1 MESAFHPSF
10 ESGGKMYA
18 VANMKMVFLNKNYRS
33 VSGRDALSVLLL
45 YSIMYDV
52 QAFCSEMAANEEWND
67 DKHSIPECKK
77 LGEQYLAL
85 DNGIL
90 ASSEA
95 IYEKKGLKVQV
106 RSSHAKSP

>member
-1 MESAFHPSF
+1 
-10 ESGGKMYA
+10 
-18 VANMKMVFLNKNYRS
+18 
-33 VSGRDALSVLLL
+33 
-45 YSIMYDV
+45 
-52 QAFCSEMAANEEWND
+52 MAANEEWND

-106 RSSHAKSP
+106 RSTHAKSP